1 MTKDSCNEISWKKF
15 GQIDAGAHVTKVAH
29 DNECSQDKIWAWT
42 LNVWKPVH
50 IISQEKL
57 AFQLLDFAQIMW
69 VGPRDIHV
77 AGTRIESSLEQ
88 EQGYQADEDAAELHD
103 VRVGHRVEAADPG
116 VEDRDQGRAHHRRVQ
131 LHVYYHRQ
139 GGA

>member
-1 MTKDSCNEISWKKF
+1 MTKDNCNEISWKKF

-42 LNVWKPVH
+42 LLIWKPVH
-50 IISQEKL
+50 IISQGKL
-57 AFQLLDFAQIMW
+57 AFQLLDFVQIMW
-69 VGPRDIHV
+69 VGPRDIQV
-77 AGTRIESSLEQ
+77 AGTRFESSLEQ

-116 VEDRDQGRAHHRRVQ
+116 VEDRDQGGADDCGVQ
-131 LHVYYHRQ
+131 LHVYDHRQ
-139 GGA
+139 CGA